1 MGINSLIFATLPL
14 STNLRLQGNVSP
26 VQGGSGK
33 HRNGLSSKSLGR
45 SAHRRSPSRPLHNLA
60 RGEQQQRAAEQI
72 CKGKPE
78 EEKASRELTDK
89 Q

>member
-45 SAHRRSPSRPLHNLA
+45 SAPRPSPSRPLHNLA

-78 EEKASRELTDK
+78 EEKASRALTDK